1 MGVEASLISE
11 DGRRVTGLED
21 PAGGTFDEARG
32 FDRLLS
38 GPCDDLEYLG
48 RVSVDGV
55 TTLEREDM
63 KGLVAEIDSVVESVA
78 LQPEESRG
86 LQRLRV
92 LALECAARGRLVLVF
107 VGEPDGT
114 GDL

>member
-1 MGVEASLISE
+1 VGVEASLISE

-21 PAGGTFDEARG
+21 PAGGTFAGAGG

-38 GPCDDLEYLG
+38 GPSENLECLG

-63 KGLVAEIDSVVESVA
+63 EGLIADIDSIAASST

-92 LALECAARGRLVLVF
+92 MALECAARGRLVIVF
-107 VGEPDGT
+107 VGEHG
-114 GDL
+114 